1 MLEFP
6 RLNSLN
12 AMTKTLW
19 LTIDWRDADAEVPE
33 AQQEQLTEVLF
44 REMNCFDEVERV
56 ERVAD
61 PAAPDGGMG
70 AAWLWSMLTAEVTIA
85 NLQRLGK
92 EVQERLP
99 GKPISFTV
107 KAGDLEVTISNLRPD
122 DLDATLEKLV
132 AAAKSLAE

>member
-1 MLEFP
+1 
-6 RLNSLN
+6 
-12 AMTKTLW
+12 MTQPFW
-19 LTIDWRDADAEVPE
+19 LTIDWRDADTEVPE
-33 AQQEQLTEVLF
+33 AQQEQFTEVLF

-61 PAAPDGGMG
+61 PAVPDGGMG
-70 AAWLWSMLTAEVTIA
+70 AAWLWGILTAEVTVE
-85 NLQRLGK
+85 NLKRLGQA
-92 EVQERLP
+92 VQERLP

-107 KAGDLEVTISNLRPD
+107 KATKDGEAEVSATNIRPD

>member
-1 MLEFP
+1 
-6 RLNSLN
+6 
-12 AMTKTLW
+12 MTTPLW
-19 LTIDWRDADAEVPE
+19 LTIDWRDADANVPE
-33 AQQEQLTEVLF
+33 AQQEQFTEVLF

-61 PAAPDGGMG
+61 PAVPDGGMG
-70 AAWLWSMLTAEVTIA
+70 AAWLWGILTAKVTLE
-85 NLQRLGK
+85 NLKRLGQ

-107 KAGDLEVTISNLRPD
+107 KAGDREVTINNLRPD

-132 AAAKSLAE
+132 AAARSLAE

>member
-1 MLEFP
+1 
-6 RLNSLN
+6 
-12 AMTKTLW
+12 MTKSLW
-19 LTIDWRDADAEVPE
+19 LTIDWRDADTDIPE
-33 AQQEQLTEVLF
+33 TQQEQLTEVLF

-61 PAAPDGGMG
+61 PAVPDGGMG
-70 AAWLWSMLTAEVTIA
+70 AAWLWGILTAEVTVA
-85 NLQRLGK
+85 NLKRLGQ

-107 KAGDLEVTISNLRPD
+107 KATKDGGAEVSATNVRPD

-132 AAAKSLAE
+132 AAAKTLAE

>member
-1 MLEFP
+1 
-6 RLNSLN
+6 
-12 AMTKTLW
+12 MTTPLW
-19 LTIDWRDADAEVPE
+19 LTIDWRDADANVPE
-33 AQQEQLTEVLF
+33 AQQEQFTEVLF

-61 PAAPDGGMG
+61 PAVPDGGMG
-70 AAWLWSMLTAEVTIA
+70 AAWLWGILTAEVTLE
-85 NLQRLGK
+85 NLKRLGQ

-107 KAGDLEVTISNLRPD
+107 KAGDREVTINNLRPD